1 MDLSIIIINWKSAAF
16 TLACV
21 RSVRQFTLGIQYEII
36 VVDNA
41 SYDGCDAL
49 LSAEFPEVRY
59 IQSKDNLGFSRAN
72 NLGASQATGDFL
84 LFLNPDTEVFDG
96 AVPAMIESL
105 RSLPGGGLLGCKI
118 LNPDRTVQTTCI
130 QSFPTILNQSLDA
143 EALRTR
149 FPKLSLWGM
158 RPLFDGC
165 AEATPV
171 QMVSGACM
179 MLKRDVFEAVGRF
192 SEDYFMYAE
201 DADLCYKVWQRG
213 WKVYYLPTA
222 QIIHYGGQSS
232 KQKPES
238 TFATLLRH
246 VSLDTYFRK
255 IHGKAYAAAFRVSRT
270 FDAILRLILLAVL
283 SVAPV
288 DDQARTMRRATLQ
301 KWLTILRWSVGL
313 EKWAG

>member
-1 MDLSIIIINWKSAAF
+1 MDLSIVIINWKSAAF

-21 RSVRQFTLGIQYEII
+21 RSIRKFTEGIQYEVI

-41 SYDGCDAL
+41 SYDGCDRL
-49 LSAEFPEVRY
+49 LSTEFPEVRY

-72 NLGASQATGDFL
+72 NLGASQSSGDFI
-84 LFLNPDTEVFDG
+84 LFLNPDTEIFDG
-96 AVPAMIESL
+96 ALPAMIESL
-105 RSLPGGGLLGCKI
+105 RSLPDGGLLGCKI

-143 EALRTR
+143 QALRTR
-149 FPKLSLWGM
+149 FPKSSLWGM
-158 RPLFDGC
+158 RALFDGS
-165 AEATPV
+165 AEPTPV
-171 QMVSGACM
+171 EMVSGACM
-179 MLKRDVFEAVGRF
+179 LLKRKVYEEVQGF

-222 QIIHYGGQSS
+222 HIIHYGGQSS
-232 KQKPES
+232 KQTTENS
-238 TFATLLRH
+238 FATLLRH

-255 IHGKAYAAAFRVSRT
+255 IHGKAYAVAFRISRT
-270 FDAILRLILLAVL
+270 LDAILRLGLLAVM
-283 SVAPV
+283 SIAPV
-288 DDQARTMRRATLQ
+288 DDDGRLMRRATLQ
-301 KWLTILRWSVGL
+301 KWKTILRWSVGL